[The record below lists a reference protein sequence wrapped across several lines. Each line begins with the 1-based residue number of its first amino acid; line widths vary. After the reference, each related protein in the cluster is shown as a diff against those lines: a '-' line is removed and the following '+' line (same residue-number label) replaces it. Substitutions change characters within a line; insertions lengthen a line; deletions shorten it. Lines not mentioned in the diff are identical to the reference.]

1 MKTRHS
7 ISRYVLVLIL
17 MMTAA
22 QQLQAQDAFYIYRND
37 GDFNGFFFDEIVR
50 MSYSKTDLEGEE
62 HNEYV
67 VQEIETKDS
76 LYRIPLAAID
86 SIGFQQPEIKINPR
100 VRIIERCELKQY
112 LEYEDY
118 GDAGVHLYFNNLPEN
133 LTPKVGDILISV
145 PPSEP
150 DESIYYSHKGYS
162 CVVDEI
168 ETNIA
173 NNNITGVHGHY
184 VTDPGE
190 VFEQFITVEDITVDP
205 EGNVRRRLAGWN
217 PDKARRS
224 ESGGDYATLLDL
236 DFTLNRDFTDPNAN
250 YRIALEAQV
259 GVKYKLRAT
268 YDIGWTKFYVKL
280 NRHLIVNIEP
290 SAVVALKGEFM
301 TELDDLVVLP
311 EIIFPAA
318 CPIFGVNPY
327 PSFFIKAWG
336 EIEARLT
343 FPKVGLDYGEE
354 ITFDSGSLFPISYW
368 PSIKPSDEVNNSE
381 VIDVANG
388 SMKFAGHVQ
397 AGVKVGC
404 DVGTA
409 NWMQKIIKGNVGFY
423 AYIGP
428 ELDAQFE
435 YKTDWVEDKEVN
447 LYEALQWA
455 EIDAALLSVNIEAKA
470 TLGGFWHDTQEK
482 TFLSKNWRFLCDTTY
497 LVPRF
502 RERVI
507 PFYDKE
513 NPLVCVLEM
522 FPKTYR
528 NLYRTELEFGIYESP
543 TFADATYKDYK
554 LVRRVGKTTYYGNAG
569 SRYYYSLSMDDF
581 RHLKG
586 GRSYIVVPLLTW
598 LGYGPYPVWE
608 FDNEFRC
615 PCTMFYDEEQDLRFS
630 ANGGELA
637 IEFETNCD
645 KDLIRLNGCEWV
657 EPVRLE
663 AISAEEG
670 QEEKRYRAIF
680 KASRNRELWARELLH
695 NKEIKD
701 VREYQNA
708 LGIEL
713 GDGQSFYFDAYQEAP
728 DLKNMIADVV
738 VYAVD
743 VSGDHNLSGYYK
755 DKVTATRSGD
765 DHIFVNG
772 TAVSEDDYA
781 TNTYTISLDID
792 KISCDSVTYLDKETN
807 EQYWC
812 TYRSKVSNGYLKVDR
827 KNKDDRGYSTFE
839 ARFEIDDKNVFSS
852 HVTSC
857 KYEEHIDTGEE
868 NLESHTYYMD
878 SSKSS
883 SAIADFYPQ

>member
-1 MKTRHS
+1 
-7 ISRYVLVLIL
+7 
-17 MMTAA
+17 
-22 QQLQAQDAFYIYRND
+22 
-37 GDFNGFFFDEIVR
+37 

-150 DESIYYSHKGYS
+150 DEPIYYSHKGYS

-268 YDIGWTKFYVKL
+268 YDIGLTKFYVKL

-447 LYEALQWA
+447 LYEALKWA

-497 LVPRF
+497 LVPHF
-502 RERVI
+502 QGYVQFTYHEKDPTIV
-507 PFYDKE
+507 K
-513 NPLVCVLEM
+513 LEM
-522 FPKTYR
+522 FPGFYHLM
-528 NLYRTELEFGIYESP
+528 NYNEVEFGIYEAPSFVDY
-543 TFADATYKDYK
+543 TEKDMIQK
-554 LVRRVGKTTYYGNAG
+554 LRVGKSTYYGAKG
-569 SRYYYSLSMDDF
+569 SRYTYTLSNEDLE
-581 RHLKG
+581 RLKG
-586 GRSYIVVPLLTW
+586 GRGYTVVPLVTW
-598 LGYGPYPVWE
+598 LGNGPYPVWE
-608 FDNEFRC
+608 FSNGFMC
-615 PCTMFYDEEQDLRFS
+615 PCTMSYDEDQVLRFS
-630 ANGGELA
+630 GNGGEA
-637 IEFETNCD
+637 SIGFQTNCD
-645 KDLIRLNGCEWV
+645 KDLIRLEGAEWV
-657 EPVRLE
+657 EGVKVE
-663 AISAEEG
+663 VINEKEG
-670 QEEKRYRAIF
+670 RYRAVF
-680 KASRNRELWARELLH
+680 KAKRNRELWARRMLH
-695 NKEIKD
+695 QTGMGVKESQY
-701 VREYQNA
+701 RP
-708 LGIEL
+708 GITL
-713 GDGQSFYFDAYQEAP
+713 GDGQHYYFDAYQDVP
-728 DLKNMIADVV
+728 DVN
-738 VYAVD
+738 
-743 VSGDHNLSGYYK
+743 NLITNVFIHVKGSQSEWSISYT
-755 DKVTATRSGD
+755 DKVTATRTND
-765 DHIFVNG
+765 NHISVRG
-772 TAVSEDDYA
+772 EAVHNEKDGGK
-781 TNTYTISLDID
+781 TTYTLLLDIY
-792 KISCDSVTYLDKETN
+792 KVPCDSTTYWDPETG
-807 EQYWC
+807 EEYW
-812 TYRSKVSNGYLKVDR
+812 TVYSSKITNGYIKEEFLDDNESSRSHRLK
-827 KNKDDRGYSTFE
+827 E
-839 ARFEIDDKNVFSS
+839 ARFEIEPENDDPTWLGKCTIHSS
-852 HVTSC
+852 
-857 KYEEHIDTGEE
+857 KYESYHYIKNGNTG
-868 NLESHTYYMD
+868 YYDVKITDAMVP
-878 SSKSS
+878 SEKNQG
-883 SAIADFYPQ
+883 SATFDPQ